1 MRVVRGW
8 EVGCAFMAVL
18 EAVAGAQ
25 ARGPGRSGAVLA
37 LEGEIAQAHRVD
49 AELDGLEQEMR
60 RTGSDDPQA
69 PARRSRYR
77 ELQLRCARVKQV
89 AIARAIEAYNI
100 DVRNIPLGV
109 HYSMHGDM
117 RDREGATYLDQD
129 GTIRVEIGDQ
139 AFRSAAQLG
148 STIGHEVEVHV
159 NRQILQQVFYPPSD
173 EQGTLIQEVEAYDYE
188 LANTDRYGLSPDEVK
203 LLKRRRAIHYRRLQW
218 ENRKRVDASVYTK
231 W

>member
-1 MRVVRGW
+1 M
-8 EVGCAFMAVL
+8 GCAFLGVL

-25 ARGPGRSGAVLA
+25 TPRLGRIGAAFA
-37 LEGEIAQAHRVD
+37 LEGGIVEARRVD

-60 RTGSDDPQA
+60 RTSGDDPPK
-69 PARRSRYR
+69 PAWRSRYR
-77 ELQLRCARVKQV
+77 ELQLRCARVKQA

-100 DVRNIPLGV
+100 DVRSVPFGV
-109 HYSMHGDM
+109 HYSVHGGM
-117 RDREGATYLDQD
+117 REREGATYLDQD
-129 GTIRVEIGDQ
+129 GTIRVEIGDE

-159 NRQILQQVFYPPSD
+159 NRQIVKQVFYPQSD

-188 LANTDRYGLSPDEVK
+188 LANKDRYGLSHDEVK
-203 LLKRRRAIHYRRLQW
+203 LLKRRRAIHYQRLQW
-218 ENRKRVDASVYTK
+218 ENRKRVDASIYTK

>member
-1 MRVVRGW
+1 
-8 EVGCAFMAVL
+8 MAVL

-25 ARGPGRSGAVLA
+25 TRGRGPIGSVLV
-37 LEGEIAQAHRVD
+37 LEDEIAQAHRLD

-60 RTGSDDPQA
+60 RTGGVDPQA
-69 PARRSRYR
+69 PARRSRYG
-77 ELQLRCARVKQV
+77 ELQLRCARVKQA
-89 AIARAIEAYNI
+89 AIARAIVAYNI
-100 DVRNIPLGV
+100 DVRNVPFGV

-117 RDREGATYLDQD
+117 GQREGATYLDQD
-129 GTIRVEIGDQ
+129 GTIRVEIGNG
-139 AFRSAAQLG
+139 AFRSAAELG

-159 NRQILQQVFYPPSD
+159 NRQIVQQVFYPASD

-188 LANTDRYGLSPDEVK
+188 LANADRYGLSPDEVK

-218 ENRKRVDASVYTK
+218 ENRKRVDASLYTK